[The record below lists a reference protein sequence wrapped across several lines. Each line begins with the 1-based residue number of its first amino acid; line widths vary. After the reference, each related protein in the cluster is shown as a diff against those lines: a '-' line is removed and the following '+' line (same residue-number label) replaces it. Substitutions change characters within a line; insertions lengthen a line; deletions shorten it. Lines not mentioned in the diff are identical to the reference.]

1 MTKTVLITGATDG
14 IGLEAAKDFA
24 AKGHKVLLHG
34 RSAEKMQA
42 ALGQVGAEA
51 EGYLEERSSL
61 GGASVMVSEIEREG
75 AGRDDQI
82 NNAGVLKTSQPVV
95 DGMDVRLIVNTLAPY
110 VLAQALLPI
119 MPQEGR
125 ILNLSSA
132 AQARMDLS
140 AMTSGRTMDEM
151 AAYSQSKLGITIWS
165 QEMAQTLPDGPAVI
179 AVNPGSLLATK
190 MVRDGFGIAGND
202 ISIGSG
208 ILVELALGEG
218 YDAHSGQ
225 YWDNDAGRFGPP
237 NAAAKDPGH
246 VADVM
251 AAIRR
256 LVL

>member
-1 MTKTVLITGATDG
+1 MT
-14 IGLEAAKDFA
+14 
-24 AKGHKVLLHG
+24 
-34 RSAEKMQA
+34 
-42 ALGQVGAEA
+42 
-51 EGYLEERSSL
+51 Y
-61 GGASVMVSEIEREG
+61 
-75 AGRDDQI
+75 
-82 NNAGVLKTSQPVV
+82 
-95 DGMDVRLIVNTLAPY
+95 
-110 VLAQALLPI
+110 
-119 MPQEGR
+119 
-125 ILNLSSA
+125 
-132 AQARMDLS
+132 
-140 AMTSGRTMDEM
+140 GRTMDEM
-151 AAYSQSKLGITIWS
+151 AAYSQSKLGFTIWS

-179 AVNPGSLLATK
+179 AVSPGSLLATK